1 MCFFAFTLVKDEKIL
16 LPEIRKISSSHN
28 LLVFLVSE
36 QIPPNEKRLHMFKDL
51 VYGGGDPWGAITLVT
66 TKRQAENLGLAT
78 FSLSTTDTVSK
89 DNWEVTGEAMQKWLD
104 DQAILASGTR
114 DPSAL
119 HVQPKHPAPR
129 PAPRQRSS
137 SKHTSR
143 RRDRAGSKTHSQ
155 RSNSRDKAKD
165 FQHKDSPGRD
175 SRCRSGDSPG
185 KTSYAHQ
192 SRSSSRDRDK
202 YYGKISQRPASVQS
216 TTSSINSAGSLLL
229 GRHVLVPRR
238 DHGNQLYLGVIKTQK
253 KDKRFGV
260 VFCIPYGGH
269 GDEEGLEYCF
279 QDVDLDDILSYS
291 DLYRHAIREN
301 DDVLVPAAL
310 LEPRKD
316 ESKADQPAL
325 DPPYA
330 GQPYV
335 LAVVHKGCEPRSS
348 RGAISPTRKTS
359 SLTVK
364 VAGVSRPRL
373 CEIPLGCALWISAKQ
388 AQALYNQG
396 WHFFESKRESRDASP
411 FREEKDSLCM
421 HGAPNSPS
429 RRTEVGEDD
438 CQQSCKSLNLLRTES
453 NTSDGFSVNEKRS
466 QSSSQP
472 SGRCSTTNRRP
483 KWQYWGRAQ
492 IPDLL
497 DPPSH
502 EPYIPMRVFGP
513 TALANSQ
520 PGSEWPATHFAI
532 VNRSLDNLTSQNDS
546 TRVYEALR
554 QVPNQPLAAKSADL
568 FVTRSLQVPSDDGDF
583 DNPLYGSVDCNEDG
597 LTGLSLRELY
607 RRRFLKTLREAKTN
621 SAGGNN
627 RRRSITKSVK
637 SQ

>member
-1 MCFFAFTLVKDEKIL
+1 MQENFNHCKFNVVLYGEKDEKIL

-165 FQHKDSPGRD
+165 FQHKEQPDDVETFVIDVQRCHESLSMTDTVRIWPEATLTQSPELIPQVAILAVAVAIARA
-175 SRCRSGDSPG
+175 
-185 KTSYAHQ
+185 KH
-192 SRSSSRDRDK
+192 
-202 YYGKISQRPASVQS
+202 
-216 TTSSINSAGSLLL
+216 
-229 GRHVLVPRR
+229 
-238 DHGNQLYLGVIKTQK
+238 
-253 KDKRFGV
+253 KRFGV

-438 CQQSCKSLNLLRTES
+438 CQQSCKSLNLLRKSDALTKLCDALKIGTES